1 MSKKLLWIIISLV
14 ALILILIV
22 LSKAGVFGK
31 DQGIK
36 VSAEKVVKK
45 TITEIVTASGK
56 IYPEVEVKISPDI
69 SGEVVELT
77 VQEGDSVKKGQELA
91 KIYADIYT
99 TQREQAAAQLNQ
111 QEAVTSN
118 SQAQLPGLKATMD
131 QAKKNYDRE
140 KQLLTDKVIS
150 QSEFD
155 QAEGTYLSA
164 QANYNAAI
172 QSIVGN
178 QAGAVS
184 ARANLSIAAKNLS
197 RTTVAAPMSGVI
209 SSLSIKKGERV
220 VGNSM
225 MAGTEMMRVADMS
238 RIEAIV
244 DVGEN
249 DIPKVHLGDTASI
262 EVDAYNNRK
271 FIGVVTQIASSVA
284 SSSTSTSTV
293 STNDVTNYKVHI
305 RLTPDSYKD
314 LYDSRRPKNFPF
326 RPGMSASADIQTSTH
341 QNVLAVPINSVTT
354 RDKKTGNVGKNNN
367 SSGTDNTGG
376 DNNNNNNNNNNYDNP
391 DNSTAAKSSSDD
403 LEEVVYLLQSDGK
416 VKKFKVKTGIQD
428 INYIETLSGVK
439 EGDQVITGPYNVVS
453 KILSDG
459 TKVNVVP
466 KDKLFE
472 TKK

>member
-1 MSKKLLWIIISLV
+1 MNKKLLWVIISLV
-14 ALILILIV
+14 VIIILLVV
-22 LSKAGVFGK
+22 LKKAGVFGK
-31 DQGIK
+31 DEGIK
-36 VSAEKVVKK
+36 VSSEKVIKR

-99 TQREQAAAQLNQ
+99 TQRDQAAAQLNQ
-111 QEAVTSN
+111 QQAVASN
-118 SQAQLPGLKATMD
+118 SSAQLPGLKAALD

-140 KQLLTDKVIS
+140 KQLLNDKVIS

-155 QAEGTYLSA
+155 QAESTFLSA
-164 QANYNAAI
+164 EANYNAAQ
-172 QSIVGN
+172 QSIIGN
-178 QAGAVS
+178 QAGAAS
-184 ARANLSIAAKNLS
+184 AKANLSIAAKNLS

-249 DIPKVHLGDTASI
+249 DIPKVHLGDSAII

-271 FIGVVTQIASSVA
+271 FRGIVTQIASSVA
-284 SSSTSTSTV
+284 STSTSTSTV
-293 STNDVTNYKVHI
+293 SSNDVTNYKVHI
-305 RLTPDSYKD
+305 RLSPDSYKD
-314 LYDSRRPKNFPF
+314 LYNSKKPKNFPF
-326 RPGMSASADIQTSTH
+326 RPGMTASADIQTNTH
-341 QNVLAVPINSVTT
+341 FNVISVPINSVTT
-354 RDKKTGNVGKNNN
+354 RDRN
-367 SSGTDNTGG
+367 SSNADDNSKKQTDNKNT
-376 DNNNNNNNNNNYDNP
+376 DNP
-391 DNSTAAKSSSDD
+391 DNSDDNSTTVKAASAD
-403 LEEVVYLLQSDGK
+403 LDEVVFLLQSDGT
-416 VKKFKVKTGIQD
+416 VKKAKVKTGIQD
-428 INYIETLSGVK
+428 INNIEIIDGLK
-439 EGDQVITGPYNVVS
+439 EGDNVITGPYSTVS
-453 KILSDG
+453 KTLKDG
-459 TKVNVVP
+459 TKVQVVA

-472 TKK
+472 AKKD